1 MVSSV
6 RVGSLA
12 RSSGD
17 ARNYAYQTRERNLK
31 ANVKLTYLFLS
42 IECCARFSEDPM

>member
-12 RSSGD
+12 RSS
-17 ARNYAYQTRERNLK
+17 ATPVITLQTRERNLK